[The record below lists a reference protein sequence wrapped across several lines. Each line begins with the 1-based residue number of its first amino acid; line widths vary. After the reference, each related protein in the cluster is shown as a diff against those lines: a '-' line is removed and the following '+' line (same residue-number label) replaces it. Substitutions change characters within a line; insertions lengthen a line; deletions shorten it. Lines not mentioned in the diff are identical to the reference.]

1 MILVRL
7 MHGNVILSCVIQV
20 GFIWSKLIRLAVSQ
34 VNQIQNFGLQFFNF
48 KTFIAPS
55 VFENIVSKMVL
66 TSPWIITCHVPVG
79 EIQQPPEREACTVD
93 IWDYDYDGSLW
104 IHPSAVINIP
114 NGSPASSI
122 STTLQT
128 PKEWLFPITV
138 PIWSLSSSGL
148 WLVE

>member
-1 MILVRL
+1 MIWVRL
-7 MHGNVILSCVIQV
+7 MHGNVILSWVIQV
-20 GFIWSKLIRLAVSQ
+20 GFIWSKLIQLAVSQ

-79 EIQQPPEREACTVD
+79 EIQQPTEREACTVD

-104 IHPSAVINIP
+104 VLPSAFINIP
-114 NGSPASSI
+114 TGSPASSI

-128 PKEWLFPITV
+128 PKEWLVSITV
-138 PIWSLSSSGL
+138 PIWLLGLSGL